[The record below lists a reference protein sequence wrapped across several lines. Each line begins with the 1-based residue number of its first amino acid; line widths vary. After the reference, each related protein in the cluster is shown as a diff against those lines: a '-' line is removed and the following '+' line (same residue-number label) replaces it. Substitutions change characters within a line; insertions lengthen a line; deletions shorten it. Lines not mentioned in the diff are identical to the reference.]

1 MKLVLC
7 AEHLSPSC
15 RPFHGIPGAASVR
28 EPLRQ
33 QLLSLRRFL
42 HTWLMQRLPWEPLPE
57 SAPELGCLPRLGVA
71 GQAAFIT
78 WGP

>member
-7 AEHLSPSC
+7 AERLSPSC
-15 RPFHGIPGAASVR
+15 RPFHRIPEAASVR

-33 QLLSLRRFL
+33 QLLYLRRFL
-42 HTWLMQRLPWEPLPE
+42 HTWLMQRLPWKPLLE
-57 SAPELGCLPRLGVA
+57 SPLELGGLPWLGVA
-71 GQAAFIT
+71 RQAAFIT